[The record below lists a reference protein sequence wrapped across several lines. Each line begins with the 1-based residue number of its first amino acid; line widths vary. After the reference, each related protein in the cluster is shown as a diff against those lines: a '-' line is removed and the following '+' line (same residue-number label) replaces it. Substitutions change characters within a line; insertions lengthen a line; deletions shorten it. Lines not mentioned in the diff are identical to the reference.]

1 MKSKIKN
8 ITDMKKTGNRK
19 IKLNE
24 WQKKFFNLW
33 NGSENPV
40 IQQVPGGVTGGTSQD
55 VDISLTDEENQIPF
69 CDDKELM
76 AKEITTSTNQHCR
89 SSRKSCYS
97 SRKGRSSC
105 RKGRRSCR
113 AIRRRLLC
121 TTTGELLNS
130 FGFKNTY

>member
-8 ITDMKKTGNRK
+8 ITDMKKIGNRK

-40 IQQVPGGVTGGTSQD
+40 IQQVPGGVTAGTSQD

-76 AKEITTSTNQHCR
+76 AKL
-89 SSRKSCYS
+89 RK
-97 SRKGRSSC
+97 KLLLQQINTAAAQE
-105 RKGRRSCR
+105 KAAIAQEKAALAVER
-113 AIRRRLLC
+113 AAGAVEQFVEDYFARQQA
-121 TTTGELLNS
+121 S
-130 FGFKNTY
+130 F